1 MYGLMKNRSLEVN
14 NLQHLHA
21 TKLILKIYK
30 VFVNDVHEYANELK
44 CNYGDL

>member
-14 NLQHLHA
+14 NLQHLHT

-30 VFVNDVHEYANELK
+30 VFVNEYS
-44 CNYGDL
+44 